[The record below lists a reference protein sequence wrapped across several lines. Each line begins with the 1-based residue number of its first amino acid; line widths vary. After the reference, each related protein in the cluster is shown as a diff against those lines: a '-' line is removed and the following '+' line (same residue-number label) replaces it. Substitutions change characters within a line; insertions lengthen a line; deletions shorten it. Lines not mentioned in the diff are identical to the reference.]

1 MIKQIRDLL
10 GDKFGE
16 ESIIR
21 LDEQALQPTLVVNAD
36 YIEQIGFFLR
46 DTEGCYFDFLSNIS
60 AVDYFP
66 DNRFDVV
73 YHLASIPYQT
83 QVTLKIELENNR
95 DVNELPEVDSVSAVW
110 RTADWHEREAFDLMG
125 IFFRNHPDLRRILLP
140 DDWVG
145 YPLRKDYEDA
155 ESYHGITIK

>member
-1 MIKQIRDLL
+1 MIEQIRDLL
-10 GDKFGE
+10 VDKFGE
-16 ESIIR
+16 EAVIR
-21 LDEQALQPTLVVNAD
+21 LDEQPLQPILVVHAA

-66 DNRFDVV
+66 EDRFSVV
-73 YHLASIPYQT
+73 YHLASLPYQT
-83 QVTLKIELENNR
+83 QVTLKIELQNNR
-95 DVNELPEVDSVSAVW
+95 DLKQLPEVDSVSAVW

-140 DDWVG
+140 DDWDG
-145 YPLRKDYEDA
+145 YPLRKDYVDA
-155 ESYHGITIK
+155 ESYHGITTK

>member
-1 MIKQIRDLL
+1 MIEQIRDLL
-10 GDKFGE
+10 VEKFGGE
-16 ESIIR
+16 AIIR
-21 LDEQALQPTLVVNAD
+21 LDEQPLQPILVVHAG
-36 YIEQIGFFLR
+36 YIERIGFFLR

-66 DNRFDVV
+66 EDRFSVV
-73 YHLASIPYQT
+73 YYLASLPYQT
-83 QVTLKIELENNR
+83 QVTLKIELQNNR
-95 DVNELPEVDSVSAVW
+95 DLKQLPEVDSVSAVW

-140 DDWVG
+140 DDWDG
-145 YPLRKDYEDA
+145 YPLRKDYVDA